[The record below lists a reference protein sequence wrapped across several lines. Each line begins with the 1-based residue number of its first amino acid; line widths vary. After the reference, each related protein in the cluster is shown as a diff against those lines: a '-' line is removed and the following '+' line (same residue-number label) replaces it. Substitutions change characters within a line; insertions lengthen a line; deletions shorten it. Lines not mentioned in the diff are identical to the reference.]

1 MTRFKLIVAAY
12 LILIEDSKIL
22 LQRRQNTGY
31 EDGNYSIPA
40 GHLEDTESVTDC
52 LIREIKEEMDLG
64 SKIVKKL
71 SDFRAKAVFDDAIV
85 VLSAYLLEL
94 EKEIPGQGKINHID
108 PELEEYLFI
117 GKNYKEKGIKLPPS
131 LEEQVIPFC
140 IEQGIL
146 NW

>member
-52 LIREIKEEMDLG
+52 LIREIKEEIDLDLKAEDEELVHTMHRRENDIRIDLFFTTKKYQG
-64 SKIVKKL
+64 EPKNAEPEKCDDLSWFSLDNLPENTVPYVKQ
-71 SDFRAKAVFDDAIV
+71 AIE
-85 VLSAYLLEL
+85 SYLA
-94 EKEIPGQGKINHID
+94 KEIFSERG
-108 PELEEYLFI
+108 
-117 GKNYKEKGIKLPPS
+117 
-131 LEEQVIPFC
+131 
-140 IEQGIL
+140 
-146 NW
+146 W

>member
-1 MTRFKLIVAAY
+1 MKEIHKIIAIVVQDNKFLVVKKVGKDIY
-12 LILIEDSKIL
+12 TNLGG
-22 LQRRQNTGY
+22 R
-31 EDGNYSIPA
+31 
-40 GHLEDTESVTDC
+40 LEEGETEKEC
-52 LIREIKEEMDLG
+52 LVREIKEEMDLG

-85 VLSAYLLEL
+85 VLSAYLVEL